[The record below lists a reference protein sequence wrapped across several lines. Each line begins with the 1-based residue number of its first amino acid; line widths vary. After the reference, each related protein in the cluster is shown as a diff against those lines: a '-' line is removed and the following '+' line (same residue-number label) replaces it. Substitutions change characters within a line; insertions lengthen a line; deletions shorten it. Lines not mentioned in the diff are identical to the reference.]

1 MKRIAINHWHWWHW
15 EGHGVKGQGQPVMA
29 IKIWWTRQ
37 LLNNWSNEKW
47 TKTYTNISYSRATKW
62 LRFQGHKF
70 KGQGHR
76 NVPRQRHTRFAVS
89 L

>member
-37 LLNNWSNEKW
+37 LLNN
-47 TKTYTNISYSRATKW
+47 
-62 LRFQGHKF
+62 
-70 KGQGHR
+70 
-76 NVPRQRHTRFAVS
+76 
-89 L
+89 